1 MKQFNN
7 KKLIERWREKQHTD
21 KEIAETI
28 GVKAES
34 LSRKIKNG
42 SEFSA
47 TQAKLICE
55 LIEEPMD
62 MFYTKR

>member
-1 MKQFNN
+1 MKRFDN
-7 KKLIERWREKQHTD
+7 KKLIERWREKGYTD
-21 KEIAETI
+21 TEIAEAI
-28 GVKAES
+28 DVKRES

-42 SEFSA
+42 SDFSA

-62 MFYTKR
+62 MFYTKG